1 MSVKAAERSDTHSVD
16 PLVRALTPEKIRNDI
31 KRFVALLD
39 SKEGE
44 GKVHDFLASHSYFFN
59 GILRLTTGYSR
70 LYSKIRLGSDYE
82 IDFVW
87 FDTGS
92 LGPEW
97 YLAEIEQP
105 RFTIFNAR
113 EDPSAALTHGIR
125 QIRDWQTW
133 IDDNRTYANKLMP
146 RIKYPL
152 GLLFIGRRKEL
163 VSIKAQ
169 EKLHRIAYEKRMF
182 LRVHTLDWF
191 ASAAESVESMLGDSR
206 WWVPMKA
213 SSHKD
218 LSNGLPETSLRW
230 FESAFA
236 RHALRYKQKER
247 LMMRKYEYRD
257 YEREL
262 HDG

>member
-1 MSVKAAERSDTHSVD
+1 LSVGEVKKSDTHSVD
-16 PLVRALTPEKIRNDI
+16 PLVRALTPAKIRKDI
-31 KRFVALLD
+31 KSFVALLD
-39 SKEGE
+39 SKEDE

-82 IDFVW
+82 VDFAW
-87 FDTGS
+87 FNTSS

-97 YLAEIEQP
+97 YLAEIEHP
-105 RFTIFNAR
+105 RFAIFNAR
-113 EDPSAALTHGIR
+113 GDPSAALTHGIR

-133 IDDNRTYANKLMP
+133 IDDNRTYASKLMP

-163 VSIKAQ
+163 VPIKAR

-182 LRVHTLDWF
+182 LQIHTLDWF
-191 ASAAESVESMLGDSR
+191 ASAAESVESLLGDWR

-213 SSHKD
+213 DSHKD
-218 LSNGLPETSLRW
+218 LANGLPEESLRS

-236 RHALRYKQKER
+236 RHAFRYKQKQR
-247 LMMRKYEYRD
+247 LQARKYEYRD